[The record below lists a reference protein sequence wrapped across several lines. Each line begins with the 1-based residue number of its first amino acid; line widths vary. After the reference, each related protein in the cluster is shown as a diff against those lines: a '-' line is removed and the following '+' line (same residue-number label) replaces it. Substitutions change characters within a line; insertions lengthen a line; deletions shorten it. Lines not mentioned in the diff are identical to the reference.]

1 LKNQKDSEIDFTQ
14 KVVIG
19 GDFNCEMENQSI
31 EGQVFIKNNLLN
43 SYFTLET
50 QKNLR
55 LPTFRKFKVIIDHF
69 FYSSKSF

>member
-50 QKNLR
+50 
-55 LPTFRKFKVIIDHF
+55 
-69 FYSSKSF
+69 